1 MVIAHKQALIR
12 MLFVA
17 YLEFPLLESKA
28 MPKNLLL
35 PLGLLQLLTAQ
46 RCLWLSP
53 SLFLFQFL
61 KTKNCWKKCYLISGS
76 QLPTLFYHFLTF
88 I

>member
-35 PLGLLQLLTAQ
+35 PLGLAPATHCSEMSVA
-46 RCLWLSP
+46 LS
-53 SLFLFQFL
+53 
-61 KTKNCWKKCYLISGS
+61 
-76 QLPTLFYHFLTF
+76 
-88 I
+88 